1 MEASKISRR
10 SLALV
15 SAIVL
20 VIGCQTTHPAA
31 KSGQEPKG
39 QQAAQA
45 QQSSS
50 GQQAASGLQSSGQ
63 AEGQVENTAQGQQQ
77 SGRLRLVFSARPR
90 GQGTVARAAARFV
103 NAVIN
108 DLDNLFGRVKSFF
121 LRPQFGRSFRSA
133 LRGIRLPSTDL
144 LVPILAGVILV
155 GGGAWTLATRIAGRR
170 RG

>member
-1 MEASKISRR
+1 MEASRTSRR

-31 KSGQEPKG
+31 KSGQG
-39 QQAAQA
+39 QQTAQA

-50 GQQAASGLQSSGQ
+50 GQQAASGQQSPAQ
-63 AEGQVENTAQGQQQ
+63 AEGQVENATQGQQQ
-77 SGRLRLVFSARPR
+77 GGHLRPLFSERPR

-103 NAVIN
+103 NAVTN
-108 DLDNLFGRVKSFF
+108 NAGSLFGKVKSFF
-121 LRPQFGRSFRSA
+121 LRPHLGRSFRSA

-144 LVPILAGVILV
+144 LVPILAGAILV
-155 GGGAWTLATRIAGRR
+155 GGGAWTLATMIAGRH